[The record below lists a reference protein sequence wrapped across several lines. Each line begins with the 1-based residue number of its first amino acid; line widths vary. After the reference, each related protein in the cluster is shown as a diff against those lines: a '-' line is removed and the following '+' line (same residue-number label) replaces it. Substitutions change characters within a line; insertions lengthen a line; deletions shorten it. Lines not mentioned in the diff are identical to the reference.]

1 MSIGILITVLEVA
14 APSLL
19 TGAGGALI
27 GYLQNPL
34 AAGVIKLGR
43 RLAKGDHLNE
53 EEKKFIH
60 EYNKSHGVGSPG
72 YSPWDTYR

>member
-19 TGAGGALI
+19 TGAGGVLI